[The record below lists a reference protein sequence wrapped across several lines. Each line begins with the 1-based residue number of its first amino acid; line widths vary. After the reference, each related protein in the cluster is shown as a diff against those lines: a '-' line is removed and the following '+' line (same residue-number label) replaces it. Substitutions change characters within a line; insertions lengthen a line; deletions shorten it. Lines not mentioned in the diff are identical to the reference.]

1 MSKINTSHIFEGTAQ
16 TERADERQVKNNA
29 GGYVYQASDL
39 DRLRRFLTL
48 GVEGGTYYV
57 STKALTKDNA
67 KALSRF
73 IAKDG
78 LTFVKEVARFS
89 VEGRAA
95 KQEPTLFAL
104 ALAAREGNENTRAAA
119 LAAVKDVCRTPT
131 MLFGFVGYYTQL
143 GTSKGWGRAMRRTIA
158 NWYNSKSTRDLVY
171 HVTKYQQRDGWSNRD
186 LLRLAH
192 PTPASVDHN
201 LVFNWIIKGELSK
214 AIDGIKDIDSIARL
228 EAIERSLHSSSPGE
242 VAKLVRDFDL
252 VQEHVPSAF
261 LKDLSVNEALLK
273 KMPLNAMIRNLG
285 RLTALGL
292 LAPLSDATAFV
303 VNSLTNEVAI
313 KKARVHPFNVLSALL
328 TYKSGHGGRG
338 SLSWTPVNQIVEAL
352 NKAFYMSFKNVEP
365 TGKKFLIAM
374 DTSGSM
380 TWSDLMGVPGLTPN
394 VASAALAMMIAR
406 TEAQSHI
413 TAFSTTLKDVGIN
426 ASDSLE
432 QAVQKTQRVSGGGT
446 DCALP
451 MYWAMDN
458 KINADVFVVLTD
470 NETWAG
476 RRGHP
481 MEALREYRRKVNPNA
496 KLVVIGMQSTGFTI
510 ADPEDRGSLDIA
522 GFDAATPEILHDFAL
537 GLI

>member
-1 MSKINTSHIFEGTAQ
+1 MSKINTSHLFSGTAQ
-16 TERADERQVKNNA
+16 NERADERQVLNNA
-29 GGYVYQASDL
+29 GGFVYQASDV

-48 GVEGGTYYV
+48 GVESGTFYV
-57 STKALTKDNA
+57 SEKKLTKDNA
-67 KALSRF
+67 KALSQF
-73 IAKDG
+73 LAKDG
-78 LTFVKEVARFS
+78 LAFVKEVVNFS
-89 VEGRAA
+89 VNGRAA
-95 KQEPTLFAL
+95 KQDPTLFAL
-104 ALAAREGNENTRAAA
+104 ALAAKEGNKETKAAA
-119 LAAVKDVCRTPT
+119 LAAIKDVCRTPT
-131 MLFGFVGYYTQL
+131 MLFGFIGYYTQF
-143 GTSKGWGRAMRRTIA
+143 GGSKGWGRAMRRAIGS
-158 NWYNSKSTRDLVY
+158 WYNSKSIRDLVY
-171 HVTKYQQRDGWSNRD
+171 HVTKYQQRDGWSNKD
-186 LLRLAH
+186 LLRLSH
-192 PTPASVDHN
+192 PKPISLDHN
-201 LVFNWIIKGELSK
+201 LVFNWAVKGELSK
-214 AIDGIKDIDSIARL
+214 NIDGIQDIDSIARL
-228 EAIERSLHSSSPGE
+228 EAVERALHASSPE
-242 VAKLVRDFDL
+242 LVVKLIKDFDL

-261 LKDLSVNEALLK
+261 LKDLNVNAALLK
-273 KMPLNAMIRNLG
+273 KMPLTAMIRNLG

-303 VNSLTNEVAI
+303 VDTLGNEAAL

-328 TYKSGHGGRG
+328 TYKSGHGARG

-352 NKAFYMSFKNVEP
+352 NKAFYASFKNVEP

-380 TWSDLMGVPGLTPN
+380 TWSDLMGVPGLNPN

-406 TEAQSHI
+406 TESQSHI

-432 QAVQKTQRVSGGGT
+432 QAVQKTRKVSGGGT
-446 DCALP
+446 DCSLP

-476 RRGHP
+476 KRGHP
-481 MEALREYRRKVNPNA
+481 MEALREYRRKINPNA

-510 ADPEDRGSLDIA
+510 ADPEDKGSLDIA